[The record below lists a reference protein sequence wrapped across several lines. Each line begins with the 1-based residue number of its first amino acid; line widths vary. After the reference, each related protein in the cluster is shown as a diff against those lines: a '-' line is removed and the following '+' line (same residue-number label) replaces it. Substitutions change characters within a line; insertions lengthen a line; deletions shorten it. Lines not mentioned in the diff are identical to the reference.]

1 MQRALRAAI
10 SVPMT
15 VAKKANS
22 VWPALKE
29 LAKICN
35 LNCKSD
41 LQVSGN
47 DQLIN

>member
-1 MQRALRAAI
+1 MQRALCSAI

-15 VAKKANS
+15 VAKKANL

-35 LNCKSD
+35 INCKSD
-41 LQVSGN
+41 LQVGY
-47 DQLIN
+47 QM